1 MKNNRSI
8 IVNISSIN
16 DLDKITNHTKYIN
29 INITDCDHE
38 VINFFLRNGESYL
51 YSEIINN
58 VSGYIYVSYQEFL
71 KAENIINGIYAN
83 MPNDLTPLEMARY
96 LYTTIPN
103 YVSFDI
109 NLDREKN
116 ESSNLS
122 LISSV
127 NNIWGSI
134 ANGRVNDKSISK
146 IYYYLCRR
154 LGLDIDL
161 LISNITNDIYTE
173 LHISKMSI
181 ITDLFNDIPFVQAK
195 MKTLHF
201 GTYNDDLS
209 LDQTVKYIKN
219 YYSDELIDKAL
230 KNIDYTTKTCI
241 ENILTKT
248 TKILPID
255 KIKPTELSIIYN
267 LIFAKYCPKYQIKIN
282 NLFLNTKDKNHFII
296 ISHDDEHYS
305 YNYKKKAFVKVTNL
319 DLIDNLNNGR
329 IGLYTDEFIP
339 NLGLN

>member
-8 IVNISSIN
+8 VVNISSIN

-29 INITDCDHE
+29 LNITDCDHE
-38 VINFFLRNGESYL
+38 VINFFLKNGESYL

-83 MPNDLTPLEMARY
+83 MPNDLKPLEIARY

-134 ANGRVNDKSISK
+134 SNGRVNDKSISK

-181 ITDLFNDIPFVQAK
+181 ITDLFNDIPFIQAK

-230 KNIDYTTKTCI
+230 KNIDYTNKTCV
-241 ENILTKT
+241 ENILAKT
-248 TKILPID
+248 TKILSID
-255 KIKPTELSIIYN
+255 KIKPTELSIVYN
-267 LIFAKYCPKYQIKIN
+267 LIFTKYCPKYQIKIN

-296 ISHDDEHYS
+296 ISHEDEHYS
-305 YNYKKKAFVKVTNL
+305 YNYKKKAFVKVTNI